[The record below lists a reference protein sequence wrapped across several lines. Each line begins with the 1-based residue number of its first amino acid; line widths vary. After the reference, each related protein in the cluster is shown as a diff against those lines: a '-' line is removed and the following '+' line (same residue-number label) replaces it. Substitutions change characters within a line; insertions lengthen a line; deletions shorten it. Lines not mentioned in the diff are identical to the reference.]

1 MMILLTIEPQNVTNE
16 KLWVEQ
22 MRPCA
27 VDFGAV
33 RMMNHIKCSVI
44 AKIDWK
50 KRMHRPQA
58 P

>member
-1 MMILLTIEPQNVTNE
+1 MMILSTTEPTHVRNYGQN
-16 KLWVEQ
+16 K
-22 MRPCA
+22 RGHA

-44 AKIDWK
+44 VKIDWK